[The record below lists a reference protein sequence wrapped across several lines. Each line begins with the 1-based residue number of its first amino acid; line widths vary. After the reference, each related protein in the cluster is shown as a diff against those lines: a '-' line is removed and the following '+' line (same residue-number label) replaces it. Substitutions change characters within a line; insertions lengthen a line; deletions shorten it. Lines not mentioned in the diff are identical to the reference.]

1 MEKENNLL
9 KSGINAEMLTLFVFG
24 FDFSII
30 NYSCGV
36 CICSGYEAFHFS
48 LSDYKL
54 FLFVIVYERMLLEI
68 QS

>member
-1 MEKENNLL
+1 MEKENNVLQL
-9 KSGINAEMLTLFVFG
+9 GINADMLTLFVFG
-24 FDFSII
+24 FHVSII
-30 NYSCGV
+30 DYCGV